1 MEQRA
6 QLVVLTRLNRTV
18 FELALA
24 ALEAPNPTSPT
35 NPHLT
40 LTLTLTLTLILT
52 LTLGAPGLA
61 RRASLLPWRRRLQV
75 RFRVRVRV

>member
-24 ALEAPNPTSPT
+24 VLEAPNPTNPT

-40 LTLTLTLTLILT
+40 L
-52 LTLGAPGLA
+52 PY
-61 RRASLLPWRRRLQV
+61 LPY
-75 RFRVRVRV
+75 

>member
-24 ALEAPNPTSPT
+24 ALEAPNPTHPT
-35 NPHLT
+35 KPHVT
-40 LTLTLTLTLILT
+40 L
-52 LTLGAPGLA
+52 PY
-61 RRASLLPWRRRLQV
+61 LPY
-75 RFRVRVRV
+75 